1 MSIEAMKLALFAL
14 DIVKIHYT
22 QNRHINEAIA
32 ALKERLADP
41 MREVQR
47 LGQEIEQEPD
57 RTGMVYYKNDAC
69 KAKDAYADDC
79 ICWTKAHPPQRTE
92 QEPVAWLCTPDENGL
107 FGLPLADKGCKD
119 CFPVYRH
126 PPQRTWVDLSDE
138 DIEECFTITPDLY
151 LKRHIA
157 QRILDKFKEK
167 NNG

>member
-1 MSIEAMKLALFAL
+1 MNT
-14 DIVKIHYT
+14 V
-22 QNRHINEAIA
+22 INT
-32 ALKERLADP
+32 LP
-41 MREVQR
+41 
-47 LGQEIEQEPD
+47 EQ
-57 RTGMVYYKNDAC
+57 
-69 KAKDAYADDC
+69 
-79 ICWTKAHPPQRTE
+79 E
-92 QEPVAWLCTPDENGL
+92 QEPVAWLCTPNEDGL
-107 FGLPLADKGCKD
+107 FGLPLSDKGCKD